1 MFYEDIHLEPTLL
14 SLVFGLISIIVTIAV
29 LCWRKYVKKK
39 KLEFNY
45 DLEPCEPDIDLM
57 HIHLS
62 AMRSF
67 QRQAAEQC
75 FMLLQKHPEAVNH
88 ALPPFYYTPFLRACN
103 AGCFELVKFMLT
115 IGADIS
121 CCTSE
126 GDSPMYLAV
135 YGLSK
140 KRAVWDPSILN
151 LLYKHGCTVNCVKQ
165 HGYTPLHVAARAGHV
180 NLTRWLLVHG
190 ADPESK
196 TERGHRP
203 LDFAKLQGHREVMA
217 LLTVNTEEPQC
228 QDWFCTPTCK
238 CDCHVT

>member
-14 SLVFGLISIIVTIAV
+14 SLVFGLISIIVTVVV

-39 KLEFNY
+39 KPEFNY
-45 DLEPCEPDIDLM
+45 DLEPCEPHIDLM

-115 IGADIS
+115 IGCS
-121 CCTSE
+121 
-126 GDSPMYLAV
+126 
-135 YGLSK
+135 
-140 KRAVWDPSILN
+140 
-151 LLYKHGCTVNCVKQ
+151 VNCVKQ

-190 ADPESK
+190 ADPERK